1 MFERLEARADRAAQ
15 AHAAERRDAL
25 AGQLRALLPG
35 EVRVE
40 TSEEGVLL
48 SGLGL
53 GRRVVLD
60 SSLRWTIA
68 GLLK

>member
-1 MFERLEARADRAAQ
+1 MFEDVDRRAARAAGARAGERKEAL
-15 AHAAERRDAL
+15 AER
-25 AGQLRALLPG
+25 LRALLPE
-35 EVRVE
+35 EVKVE

-53 GRRVVLD
+53 GRRTVLD
-60 SSLRWTIA
+60 ASLRWTIV

>member
-1 MFERLEARADRAAQ
+1 MFEGLDTRAARAAEARAS
-15 AHAAERRDAL
+15 ERKDAL
-25 AGQLRALLPG
+25 AEQLRAILPN
-35 EVRVE
+35 EVKVL

-53 GRRVVLD
+53 GRRTVLD
-60 SSLRWTIA
+60 ASLRWTIA

>member
-1 MFERLEARADRAAQ
+1 MFEDVDRRVAQVAGARAS
-15 AHAAERRDAL
+15 ERKEAL
-25 AGQLRALLPG
+25 AEQLRALLPN
-35 EVRVE
+35 EVKVE

-53 GRRVVLD
+53 GRRTVLD
-60 SSLRWTIA
+60 ASLRWTIA